1 MTRIHHPPRHAA
13 RLGFLCALLAAVGV
27 TIGSIF
33 WYQAYEQKKLTEKKL
48 RPVETTVPSDAKL
61 RRQLTQEQ
69 YHVTRENGTET
80 PFRNAYWD
88 NHRPGIYVD
97 IITKEPLFSSIDKF
111 DSGTGWPSFTK
122 PIAPEHL
129 VQKTDQSFGMVRT
142 EVRGKTSDSHLG
154 HIFNDGPPPTGL
166 RYCVNS
172 AALRFVPLEKLTEE
186 GYQDY
191 LPLFGQPAS
200 EPPK

>member
-1 MTRIHHPPRHAA
+1 MTRIHHPSSHAA
-13 RLGFLCALLAAVGV
+13 RWGFVAALLAAIGV
-27 TIGSIF
+27 TIGSTF
-33 WYQAYEQKKLTEKKL
+33 WYQAYEEKKLTEKKL
-48 RPVETTVPSDAKL
+48 RPVETTVPPDATL

-97 IITKEPLFSSIDKF
+97 VITKAPLFSSIDKF

-129 VQKTDQSFGMVRT
+129 VQRTDQSFGMVRT
-142 EVRGKTSDSHLG
+142 EVRGKKSDSHLG
-154 HIFNDGPPPTGL
+154 HIFNDGPPPSGL

-172 AALRFVPLEKLTEE
+172 AALLFVPVEKLTEE
-186 GYQDY
+186 GYQEY
-191 LPLFGQPAS
+191 LPLFEPPTS

>member
-1 MTRIHHPPRHAA
+1 MTRIRHPSSYAS
-13 RLGFLCALLAAVGV
+13 RLTFVCALLAAIGV
-27 TIGSIF
+27 AIASIF
-33 WYQAYEQKKLTEKKL
+33 WSQAHEERKMNEKM
-48 RPVETTVPSDAKL
+48 RPLEVTMPSEANL

-80 PFRNAYWD
+80 PFRNPYWD
-88 NHRPGIYVD
+88 NHRAGIYVD
-97 IITKEPLFSSIDKF
+97 IITNDPLFSSIDKF

-122 PIAPEHL
+122 PIAPEHV

-142 EVRGKTSDSHLG
+142 EVRARKSDSHLG

-172 AALRFVPLEKLTEE
+172 AAFRFIPVEKLKEE
-186 GYQDY
+186 GYSDY
-191 LPLFGQPAS
+191 LPLFEQPKS
-200 EPPK
+200 ELPK